1 MARDTATQD
10 RTSVAELRETKLALD
25 RAPTTWCPG
34 CGDGIILQALLSAFT
49 ELGLGREVALV
60 AGIGCFGHAG
70 EYVKYDFFHA
80 LHGRALPTATG
91 LKLARPDLKVVA
103 LVGDGDGLA
112 IGGNHFIHAAR
123 RNIDLTVIMFN
134 NAVYGRTGGQYS
146 PTTAF
151 GATLQTAPYGMVEPQ
166 FDPCEVALGSGAS
179 FVSRITVYHARQMAK
194 MFVEALTHPGLSFVE
209 VITNCH
215 VMFGRYNDME
225 TASEMILGYRDRA
238 VSVHQTKNIPAAELR
253 DRIVIGNLRNE
264 RRTELSAEYEKQ
276 RQSVAA
282 AAANA
287 AAKAEPESHAEP
299 APAPAKKIGRREVV
313 FGGTGGQGLQLAGTI
328 FTEAAGIIEG
338 YHAVQVQDYGPAIRG
353 GVSTSEVVLSD
364 TEVLH
369 PRADRPDMAVALSQ
383 QAVDYCAEH
392 LRPGGFIIYDPL
404 FVSSVPDSVRCYAVP
419 ATQIAETLG
428 RRVVANIVALG
439 ALARLTDIPSL
450 AAIESALLKRVP
462 KGTDTLNRS
471 ALLAGYNSVEP

>member
-1 MARDTATQD
+1 MAKDTATRE
-10 RTSVAELRETKLALD
+10 RTGVAELRQSALALH

-34 CGDGIILQALLSAFT
+34 CGDGIILQALLSAFS
-49 ELGLGREVALV
+49 EMGLGREVALV

-146 PTTAF
+146 PTTAS
-151 GATLQTAPYGMVEPQ
+151 GAMLQTAPYGMVEPQ
-166 FDPCEVALGSGAS
+166 FDPCAVALGSGAS
-179 FVSRITVYHARQMAK
+179 FVSRITVYHARQMAQ
-194 MFVEALTHPGLSFVE
+194 MFKEALAHPGLSFVE

-215 VMFGRYNDME
+215 VMFGRYNDTE

-238 VSVHQTKNIPAAELR
+238 VSVHQAKRMSDDELK
-253 DRIVIGNLRNE
+253 DRIVIGNFRNE
-264 RRTELSAEYEKQ
+264 RRPELCAEFE
-276 RQSVAA
+276 RLRRSVTAAKRPSESRPSPAA
-282 AAANA
+282 A
-287 AAKAEPESHAEP
+287 P
-299 APAPAKKIGRREVV
+299 AQRVGRREVV

-328 FTEAAGIIEG
+328 FTEAAGILEG
-338 YHAVQVQDYGPAIRG
+338 YNAVQVQDYGPAIRG
-353 GVSTSEVVLSD
+353 GVSTSEVVISD
-364 TEVLH
+364 SEVLH

-383 QAVDYCAEH
+383 QAVDYCAER
-392 LRPGGFIIYDPL
+392 LRPGGFVVYDPL
-404 FVSSVPDSVRCYAVP
+404 FASAPPSSVRSYAVP
-419 ATQIAETLG
+419 ATQIAESLG

-439 ALARLTDIPSL
+439 ALARLTDIPTL
-450 AAIESALLKRVP
+450 ASIETALLRRVP
-462 KGTDTLNRS
+462 KGTDRLNRA
-471 ALLAGYNSVEP
+471 ALMAGYNSIEA

>member
-10 RTSVAELRETKLALD
+10 RTSVAELRETSLALH

-49 ELGLGREVALV
+49 EMGLGPEVALV

-146 PTTAF
+146 PTTAT
-151 GATLQTAPYGMVEPQ
+151 GAMLQTAPYGMVEPQ

-194 MFVEALTHPGLSFVE
+194 MFIEALAHPGLSFVE

-225 TASEMILGYRDRA
+225 TASDMILGYRDRA
-238 VSVHQTKNIPAAELR
+238 LSVHQAKNMPAEELR
-253 DRIVIGNLRNE
+253 ERIVIGNFRNE
-264 RRTELSAEYEKQ
+264 RRAELGGEYEKL
-276 RQSVAA
+276 RRSVIDAE
-282 AAANA
+282 
-287 AAKAEPESHAEP
+287 AKAKPKSRADPVPE
-299 APAPAKKIGRREVV
+299 PAKKIGRREVV

-353 GVSTSEVVLSD
+353 GVSTSEVVISD

-392 LRPGGFIIYDPL
+392 LREGGFIVYDPL
-404 FVSSVPDSVRCYAVP
+404 FASSVPDSVRSYAVP
-419 ATQIAETLG
+419 ATQIAESLG

-450 AAIESALLKRVP
+450 AAIEDALLRRVP
-462 KGTDTLNRS
+462 KGTDKLNRS